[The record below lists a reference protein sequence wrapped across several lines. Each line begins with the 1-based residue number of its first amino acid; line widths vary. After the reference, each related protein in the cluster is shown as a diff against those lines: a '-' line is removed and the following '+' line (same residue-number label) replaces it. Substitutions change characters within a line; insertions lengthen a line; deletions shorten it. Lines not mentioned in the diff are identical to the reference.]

1 MLYIWPSGS
10 VWVAETV
17 NINIL
22 PPPRTLVRAQ
32 PLDMVA
38 NRIDLEQGDF
48 LPQEVCVHKGTSKN
62 KTGPNVRVR
71 GYPPATCVAT

>member
-22 PPPRTLVRAQ
+22 PPTLVRAQ

-62 KTGPNVRVR
+62 ETGPNVRVR